1 VKAEAVLSKSRLF
14 INISLVDFSARLSY
28 NIARTPLLPLFALA
42 LGAAPS
48 LIGVI
53 VAASTITGI
62 FLKAPAGAL
71 SDSIGRK
78 QMLLFGACVFAF
90 MPFSYTV
97 VTVAWILILIRII
110 HGMAT
115 SIYGP
120 VANAVV
126 AEIAG
131 KEKGRYLSLFAV
143 IKIGTN
149 ALGGLAG
156 GWLLYTLS
164 KGRDYVIGD
173 FHHAYA
179 ICGCLGIVALFLA
192 MLLLPKVGQSSK
204 NRKLADVWRNVGDGL
219 KATVKDRTIL
229 MTSSMESFQNMT
241 MGAAMAFLPILV
253 VQQYHFSVL
262 QAGILWSVVTGASV
276 VLKPVIGYISD
287 KVQRWKLISLGMFIC
302 ALSFTGFTLTA
313 NYYLLVL
320 VAVFFG
326 WAEAIVTSSTVS
338 YVAELASERNLGASL
353 GVFGTVADAGQAV
366 GPIIVGAMLGYL
378 TYFYSLSTIS
388 VIILLW
394 TAAYVVLQ
402 LREVSNA
409 GKKL

>member
-1 VKAEAVLSKSRLF
+1 LSNLRLF

-42 LGAAPS
+42 LGASPP
-48 LIGVI
+48 LIGIV

-71 SDSIGRK
+71 SDFIGRR

-97 VTVAWILILIRII
+97 VTVAWVLVLIRIA
-110 HGMAT
+110 HGTAT

-143 IKIGTN
+143 TKIGTN

-156 GWLLYTLS
+156 GWLLYILS
-164 KGRDYVIGD
+164 RGGDYTIGN
-173 FHHAYA
+173 FHTAYA
-179 ICGCLGIVALFLA
+179 ICGALGIIALFLA
-192 MLLLPKVGQSSK
+192 MFLLPRVEQYSE
-204 NRKLADVWRNVGDGL
+204 NRKLADAWRKVRHGL
-219 KATVKDRTIL
+219 GATIKNRAIL

-241 MGAAMAFLPILV
+241 MGAGMAFLPILV
-253 VQQYHFSVL
+253 VQEYHFSVL
-262 QAGILWSVVTGASV
+262 QAGILWSVIAGTSV
-276 VLKPVIGYISD
+276 VLKPVMGYLSD
-287 KVQRWKLISLGMFIC
+287 RVQRWKLISLGMLLC
-302 ALSFTGFTLTA
+302 ALSFVGFTATSS
-313 NYYLLVL
+313 YSFLLLIAVL
-320 VAVFFG
+320 FG

-338 YVAELASERNLGASL
+338 YVAELASERKLGASL
-353 GVFGTVADAGQAV
+353 GVFGTIADTGQAL
-366 GPIIVGAMLGYL
+366 GPIAVGALLGYL
-378 TYFYSLSTIS
+378 SYFSSFAIVS
-388 VIILLW
+388 IVILLW
-394 TAAYVVLQ
+394 TAAYVILQ
-402 LREVSNA
+402 LKESRPHPKPPWKNHQ
-409 GKKL
+409 